1 MKKAPQRLLDDFL
14 HTTILRKPTPNQGYD
29 RLSRLPYYTIKK
41 GKKKMNIAY
50 VRVSTI
56 DQNPG
61 RQYED
66 LKKYDIDKWFEEKAS
81 GKDTKRPVL
90 NEMLSFARD
99 GDTIYI
105 ESFSR
110 LARNTADLLKII
122 DDLKKKNVKIIS
134 QKENLD
140 SDTPTGKMMIT
151 MIGAIAT
158 FERELILERQ
168 REGIELA
175 KRAGKYKKV
184 GRTAME
190 MPANFKDL
198 YELYMMR
205 RIKTKGELAK
215 RCKCS
220 RPILERFI
228 EEYQKTKT
236 ERT

>member
-1 MKKAPQRLLDDFL
+1 
-14 HTTILRKPTPNQGYD
+14 
-29 RLSRLPYYTIKK
+29 
-41 GKKKMNIAY
+41 MNIAY

-134 QKENLD
+134 QKENLN

-198 YELYMMR
+198 YELYMNR
-205 RIKTKGELAK
+205 RIQTN
-215 RCKCS
+215 
-220 RPILERFI
+220 
-228 EEYQKTKT
+228 
-236 ERT
+236 

>member
-1 MKKAPQRLLDDFL
+1 
-14 HTTILRKPTPNQGYD
+14 
-29 RLSRLPYYTIKK
+29 
-41 GKKKMNIAY
+41 MNIAY

-122 DDLKKKNVKIIS
+122 DDLKKKNIKIIS
-134 QKENLD
+134 QKENLN

-198 YELYMMR
+198 YELY
-205 RIKTKGELAK
+205 I
-215 RCKCS
+215 
-220 RPILERFI
+220 ILGCYIGGKQIFS
-228 EEYQKTKT
+228 
-236 ERT
+236 

>member
-1 MKKAPQRLLDDFL
+1 
-14 HTTILRKPTPNQGYD
+14 
-29 RLSRLPYYTIKK
+29 
-41 GKKKMNIAY
+41 MNIAY

-122 DDLKKKNVKIIS
+122 DDLKKKNVK
-134 QKENLD
+134 
-140 SDTPTGKMMIT
+140 MMIT

-190 MPANFKDL
+190 MPTNFKDL

-228 EEYQKTKT
+228 EEYEKAKT

>member
-1 MKKAPQRLLDDFL
+1 
-14 HTTILRKPTPNQGYD
+14 
-29 RLSRLPYYTIKK
+29 
-41 GKKKMNIAY
+41 
-50 VRVSTI
+50 
-56 DQNPG
+56 
-61 RQYED
+61 
-66 LKKYDIDKWFEEKAS
+66 
-81 GKDTKRPVL
+81 
-90 NEMLSFARD
+90 MLSFARD

-110 LARNTADLLKII
+110 LARNTTDLLKII

-198 YELYMMR
+198 YELYLYELYMMR

-228 EEYQKTKT
+228 AELKNKNSKKKAASP
-236 ERT
+236 

>member
-1 MKKAPQRLLDDFL
+1 
-14 HTTILRKPTPNQGYD
+14 
-29 RLSRLPYYTIKK
+29 
-41 GKKKMNIAY
+41 MNIAY
-50 VRVSTI
+50 VRVSTVE
-56 DQNPG
+56 QNPG

-66 LKKYDIDKWFEEKAS
+66 LKKYNIDKWFEEKAS

-110 LARNTADLLKII
+110 LARNTTDLLKII

-175 KRAGKYKKV
+175 KRAGKYKK
-184 GRTAME
+184 
-190 MPANFKDL
+190 
-198 YELYMMR
+198 
-205 RIKTKGELAK
+205 
-215 RCKCS
+215 S
-220 RPILERFI
+220 RPNCYGNASQLQRPL
-228 EEYQKTKT
+228 
-236 ERT
+236 

>member
-1 MKKAPQRLLDDFL
+1 
-14 HTTILRKPTPNQGYD
+14 
-29 RLSRLPYYTIKK
+29 
-41 GKKKMNIAY
+41 MNIAY

-56 DQNPG
+56 EQNPG

-66 LKKYDIDKWFEEKAS
+66 LKRFNIDKWYEEKAS
-81 GKDTKRPVL
+81 AKNTDRPIL

-110 LARNTADLLKII
+110 LARNTADLLRII
-122 DDLKKKNVKIIS
+122 DDLEKKNVKIIS

-140 SDTPTGKMMIT
+140 SKTPTGKMMIT

-168 REGIELA
+168 REGIQLA
-175 KRAGKYKKV
+175 KQAGKYT
-184 GRTAME
+184 GRPSMQAPE
-190 MPANFKDL
+190 NFEEL
-198 YELYMMR
+198 YELYMNR
-205 RIKTKGELAK
+205 QIKTKGELAK
-215 RCKCS
+215 KCKCS

-228 EEYQKTKT
+228 RDLKKAKNK
-236 ERT
+236 